1 MAQDASK
8 GRLGLTRRLFLAG
21 AAGAGFAGGTIALEA
36 IAAERMPHRMIVR
49 GIPSSPFFELREYE
63 AVTPELTAILE
74 HHGIRPVWA
83 EKEKLLIAFE
93 SLSARET
100 AWRGVSADRDWM
112 ALGASVQRIA
122 IYRTL

>member
-21 AAGAGFAGGTIALEA
+21 AGGADFAGRAVAMEA

-49 GIPSSPFFELREYE
+49 GISRSPFFELREYD
-63 AVTPELTAILE
+63 AVTPGLIMLLE
-74 HHGIRPVWA
+74 RHGIKVARA
-83 EKEKLLIAFE
+83 ERDKLLIAFE
-93 SLSARET
+93 SLRAREA
-100 AWRGVSADRDWM
+100 AWRGVSADREWM
-112 ALGASVQRIA
+112 ELGASVQRIA